1 MKNLIYLAA
10 FGCVLCFFACEK
22 EAENP
27 GDFDLKAELAFDPM
41 QVTSLHGQSYALEEE
56 AVFDTAYTDTY
67 IHIDTTFLTDE
78 YGNYVLDEKGKKIPM
93 RDGNGEVIST
103 KTPVTFR
110 TGKKGVFH
118 KMKLVTLESKA
129 DTFTINIR
137 SNAKWLAPQYAPE
150 KAQWFFNYNLRTGGN
165 SLMGGGDGEFY
176 FRVLR
181 NKNYSRKEL
190 VPQYIYTSDSTV
202 MYQLNFGQAGEK
214 DKN

>member
-10 FGCVLCFFACEK
+10 FACVLCFFACDK

-41 QVTSLHGQSYALEEE
+41 QVTSLHGQSYLLEEE

-67 IHIDTTFLTDE
+67 EKIDTTFLKDE
-78 YGNYVLDEKGKKIPM
+78 NGNFVLDDKGKMVPV
-93 RDGNGEVIST
+93 RDADGEVVST

-118 KMKLVTLESKA
+118 RMKMIKLESMA
-129 DTFTINIR
+129 DTFTIHIR
-137 SNAKWLAPQYAPE
+137 SNAKWLAPQYSSTN
-150 KAQWFFNYNLRTGGN
+150 AQWFFNYNLRTGGN
-165 SLMGGGDGEFY
+165 SLTGGGDGEFY
-176 FRVLR
+176 FRTLR

-190 VPQYIYTSDSTV
+190 VPQYIFTSDSTV
-202 MYQLNFGQAGEK
+202 MYQLIFGQAGEK
-214 DKN
+214 DS